1 MLHPKNKVHTRR
13 CVPKL
18 IGIVYEKSLLIKIKI
33 FARSF
38 LCRMKYVI
46 DEGYLI
52 D

>member
-1 MLHPKNKVHTRR
+1 MLHPKNKVHTKR

-18 IGIVYEKSLLIKIKI
+18 IGIAYEKCLLLEIKI

>member
-1 MLHPKNKVHTRR
+1 MLHPKNKVHTKR

-18 IGIVYEKSLLIKIKI
+18 IGIAYEKCLLLEIKI

-38 LCRMKYVI
+38 LCRMKYGI
-46 DEGYLI
+46 DEGCLI